1 LKIDL
6 EENRRKYIMQELLVG
21 DKIPDFTLPSD
32 LGEDLAISSLR
43 GKKIVIYF
51 YPKDDTPGC
60 TIEAK
65 DFTCAINGFENLNT
79 VVIGISKDSIKKH
92 EKFRSKYELKH
103 ILLSD
108 LDGKICEMFNCWIE
122 KSMYGKKY
130 MGVARK
136 TFLIDTMGNIVK
148 IWPNVKI
155 PGHVED
161 VINSIKGLDEI
172 K

>member
-1 LKIDL
+1 MEKIL
-6 EENRRKYIMQELLVG
+6 EVG
-21 DKIPDFTLPSD
+21 SVIADFTLPSD
-32 LGEDLAISSLR
+32 N
-43 GKKIVIYF
+43 GKDFSINDFKGRNIVIYF

-65 DFTCAINGFENLNT
+65 DFSCKLDEFEKLNT
-79 VVIGISKDSIKKH
+79 IIVGISKDPINKH

-103 ILLSD
+103 LLLSD
-108 LDGKICEMFNCWIE
+108 VDGKICEMFNCWVE

-130 MGVARK
+130 MGIARK
-136 TFLIDTMGNIVK
+136 TFLIDTNGVIVK

-155 PGHVED
+155 PGHVDD
-161 VINSIKGLDEI
+161 VLSSIKGL

>member
-1 LKIDL
+1 MS
-6 EENRRKYIMQELLVG
+6 RELSVG
-21 DKIPDFTLPSD
+21 DLVPNFTLPSD
-32 LGEDLAISSLR
+32 QGENINISNLI

-65 DFTCAINGFENLNT
+65 DFSCALTDFSTLNAI
-79 VVIGISKDSIKKH
+79 VIGISRDDIKKH
-92 EKFRSKYELKH
+92 EKFKVKYDLKH

-108 LDGKICEMFNCWIE
+108 LDGKVCEEFNCWVE

-136 TFLIDTMGNIVK
+136 TFLIDTKGKINR

-155 PGHVED
+155 PGHVEE
-161 VINSIKGLDEI
+161 VKEALKLCE
-172 K
+172 

>member
-1 LKIDL
+1 MEKEL
-6 EENRRKYIMQELLVG
+6 EVG
-21 DKIPDFTLPSD
+21 DIVPEFNLPSD
-32 LGEDLAISSLR
+32 MGEDFLINEFK
-43 GKKIVIYF
+43 GKNIVIYF

-65 DFTCAINGFENLNT
+65 DFTCKIDEFEKANT
-79 VVIGISKDSIKKH
+79 IIVGISKDSINKH

-103 ILLSD
+103 QLLSD
-108 LDGKICEMFNCWIE
+108 LDGKICEMFNCWVE

-130 MGVARK
+130 MGIARK
-136 TFLIDTMGNIVK
+136 TFLIDASGVIVK

-155 PGHVED
+155 PGHVDD
-161 VINSIKGLDEI
+161 VLSSIKGL